1 MGIYGLFDPQESHPR
16 TPAKY
21 QYHGY
26 TAHRVCFPHPSKI
39 VPREHFAIKKRPT
52 LQTARTFLS
61 SFGLKFLSLAYRPF
75 GLQDLTAQFCVR
87 EIFMES
93 LVKSGWLIR
102 IRISWFI
109 MIPIKL
115 GSINPLCHLNN
126 QVFFSL
132 LMWICCEDLA
142 SDWTT
147 WQLKL
152 PFLDGER
159 SQLFCGKLW
168 LTDFFGP
175 WLET

>member
-1 MGIYGLFDPQESHPR
+1 MFPPPVQNCPKGTFCHQ
-16 TPAKY
+16 K
-21 QYHGY
+21 
-26 TAHRVCFPHPSKI
+26 TADTSNG
-39 VPREHFAIKKRPT
+39 
-52 LQTARTFLS
+52 RTFLS

-115 GSINPLCHLNN
+115 GSINPLCNLNN

-159 SQLFCGKLW
+159 SQLFCGRLW

>member
-1 MGIYGLFDPQESHPR
+1 MDYLIPKNPIQEHQLNTSTTGTLH
-16 TPAKY
+16 T
-21 QYHGY
+21 GY
-26 TAHRVCFPHPSKI
+26 VSPTRPKLSQGNILPSKNG
-39 VPREHFAIKKRPT
+39 RHFKRPAPFC
-52 LQTARTFLS
+52 LPLDW
-61 SFGLKFLSLAYRPF
+61 SFWAWHIGPLGS
-75 GLQDLTAQFCVR
+75 QDLTAQFCVR

-115 GSINPLCHLNN
+115 GSINPLCNLNN